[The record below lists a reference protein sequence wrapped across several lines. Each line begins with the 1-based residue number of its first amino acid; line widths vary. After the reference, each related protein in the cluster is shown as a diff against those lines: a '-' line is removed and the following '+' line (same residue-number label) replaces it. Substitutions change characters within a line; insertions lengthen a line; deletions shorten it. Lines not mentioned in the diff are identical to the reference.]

1 MKEVRLPTVGSLLG
15 AQIGELAQDF
25 LSSRKVS
32 QSNVDRLPLPL
43 RYVIYHNLT
52 PPSISDNDTRP
63 E

>member
-1 MKEVRLPTVGSLLG
+1 MREVRLPTVGSLLG

-32 QSNVDRLPLPL
+32 HSSADPLPL
-43 RYVIYHNLT
+43 RL
-52 PPSISDNDTRP
+52 ISQSNTSVSPDNHTGP